1 MRLETQERVVPGR
14 ATRLGER
21 EAGGSQP
28 AVPEAWHIV
37 GSQST
42 SGTMFRI
49 GAEEVSLGR
58 QHCWGGQ
65 ETVGS
70 PGLAAPC
77 GWTAPEN
84 RHPIVPVWPPP
95 RPTAGWARPLSQGP
109 LFLKSL
115 RCSHPSPKEQCQPQ
129 IRLRP
134 GLGAQRRR
142 GWGFRPPHSCCCN
155 SGRATRPGRLAS

>member
-1 MRLETQERVVPGR
+1 MPGR

-58 QHCWGGQ
+58 QHCWGGAGNSGLPWSGCSLWVDSPRESASHCPCLAPTPPHCWLGQ
-65 ETVGS
+65 ATVSRPFIFKIPAVFPPQPEGAVPATDPPAAWAWGPEA
-70 PGLAAPC
+70 PGVGLPATPQLLLQFWE
-77 GWTAPEN
+77 GYE
-84 RHPIVPVWPPP
+84 
-95 RPTAGWARPLSQGP
+95 ARPAGQ
-109 LFLKSL
+109 
-115 RCSHPSPKEQCQPQ
+115 
-129 IRLRP
+129 
-134 GLGAQRRR
+134 
-142 GWGFRPPHSCCCN
+142 
-155 SGRATRPGRLAS
+155 LACAG